1 MAAPVVEMK
10 NASMARQRTM
20 SSTWRGKAKRKLCAM
35 KADSWAGSA
44 KVPVRAC
51 IDRLGASAPASLT
64 SAAGWIVMLPKG
76 YTGSTSKDDNQCGL
90 RARFELGRSLPQRV
104 TERATERAT

>member
-44 KVPVRAC
+44 KAPVRAC
-51 IDRLGASAPASLT
+51 IDRLGASDPASLT
-64 SAAGWIVMLPKG
+64 SVAGWIVMLPTG
-76 YTGSTSKDDNQCGL
+76 YTGSTSNDDNQCGL

-104 TERATERAT
+104 TERAT